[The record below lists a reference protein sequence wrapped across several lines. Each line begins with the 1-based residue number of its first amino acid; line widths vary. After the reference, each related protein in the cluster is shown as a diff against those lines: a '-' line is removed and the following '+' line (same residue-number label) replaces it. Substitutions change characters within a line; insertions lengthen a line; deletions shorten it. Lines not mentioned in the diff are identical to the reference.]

1 MNKKNISGQ
10 QLRQRLLLDGFSARE
25 IADRL
30 GVTTQ
35 NLTAIFH
42 SKNVQKRTLKA
53 IGKVIGKKEDYFL
66 KEQRIIPF
74 LSGPELKEKL
84 NKNDITI
91 PQLAELLGAT
101 TQNLYAI
108 LRSKNLRLSTIRS
121 MSIALNKPIEWFSS
135 FEIPETAQDKEHYIK
150 ALEALIEQQKKY
162 IAVLEER
169 LTSQN
174 S

>member
-1 MNKKNISGQ
+1 MS
-10 QLRQRLLLDGFSARE
+10 
-25 IADRL
+25 
-30 GVTTQ
+30 
-35 NLTAIFH
+35 
-42 SKNVQKRTLKA
+42 
-53 IGKVIGKKEDYFL
+53 
-66 KEQRIIPF
+66 
-74 LSGPELKEKL
+74 LKEKL